1 MSTIN
6 RRKLMN
12 DIAKG
17 LYEAKCDYSM
27 TDDYAFDNANN
38 FGRMTEWKS
47 ARIKAASVWEEVT
60 LQNGNIGH
68 RLISDDFK
76 EGFVNFSEWEF
87 RGKSGGAYTGTN
99 GEVNFWIHSNE
110 HWTLRK
116 ISQ

>member
-60 LQNGNIGH
+60 LQNGNIG
-68 RLISDDFK
+68 L
-76 EGFVNFSEWEF
+76 
-87 RGKSGGAYTGTN
+87 SGGLFEPFS
-99 GEVNFWIHSNE
+99 GEKGLIIKLYSFVLMDPSLML
-110 HWTLRK
+110 TK
-116 ISQ
+116 

>member
-38 FGRMTEWKS
+38 FGRMTEWKP

-60 LQNGNIGH
+60 LQNGNTGH

-76 EGFVNFSEWEF
+76 EGFISFTEHKST
-87 RGKSGGAYTGTN
+87 GKSGRANTDNN
-99 GEVNFWIHSNE
+99 GNE
-110 HWTLRK
+110 SVPSARFP
-116 ISQ
+116 